1 MNKLNSAEIDK
12 LTDNSFNDFFENVR
26 EEKKKMIND
35 IIIKNSELKS
45 SEMFKIPLLY
55 QNLKIIDSKIYSSI
69 FNNMSFKNLVKFNLD
84 NVQIDSFNFDN
95 IFKNVLLG
103 ENKNLKEFS
112 VKNNYISRIVL
123 DDELVSKANILVSLE
138 VFNLANNNIY
148 TVDKRILD
156 LMPNLKV
163 LDLTNNSLLHET
175 NCKEL
180 IKNCKGI
187 VLLLKNIVILKDSMY
202 NFYMDYYK
210 KFFSKKFNSKFP
222 LDYINFDSFF
232 YKRNNMNIEKFDYS
246 STKSIENI
254 KELNLSS
261 CSLDNKNVINI
272 LSNCVSIKNNLAK
285 INISYNLLNEELL
298 VLLTEDKIN
307 ALFKNLKELDLS
319 YNLIKFKFQK
329 DGADPKLNQLV
340 IFLENFSQL
349 ELLNLKSTPFEETLN
364 EFIKMEIKI
373 YYSKKDIKDKQEV
386 KLTNEI
392 EHRELKSII
401 ENYYLQINQ
410 NFHIIINDLIT
421 LKYSSSKRMKQILP
435 ILEKN
440 LIIDNQKPE
449 VKEAK

>member
-1 MNKLNSAEIDK
+1 ME
-12 LTDNSFNDFFENVR
+12 
-26 EEKKKMIND
+26 
-35 IIIKNSELKS
+35 
-45 SEMFKIPLLY
+45 
-55 QNLKIIDSKIYSSI
+55 
-69 FNNMSFKNLVKFNLD
+69 
-84 NVQIDSFNFDN
+84 
-95 IFKNVLLG
+95 
-103 ENKNLKEFS
+103 
-112 VKNNYISRIVL
+112 
-123 DDELVSKANILVSLE
+123 
-138 VFNLANNNIY
+138 
-148 TVDKRILD
+148 
-156 LMPNLKV
+156 
-163 LDLTNNSLLHET
+163 
-175 NCKEL
+175 
-180 IKNCKGI
+180 
-187 VLLLKNIVILKDSMY
+187 
-202 NFYMDYYK
+202 
-210 KFFSKKFNSKFP
+210 
-222 LDYINFDSFF
+222 
-232 YKRNNMNIEKFDYS
+232 
-246 STKSIENI
+246 
-254 KELNLSS
+254 
-261 CSLDNKNVINI
+261 
-272 LSNCVSIKNNLAK
+272 LSN
-285 INISYNLLNEELL
+285 SYNLLNEELL

-307 ALFKNLKELDLS
+307 ALLKNLKELDLS